1 MVAVLTVEACS
12 REKEK
17 VSRPSKLE
25 MILLGYYIEF
35 GPRNQESRIYFKNEQ
50 LLQGEQIN
58 KNFGI
63 KLFLSQNWGACVYT
77 KI

>member
-1 MVAVLTVEACS
+1 MDLNLRKVVERWLETAVWQSRRQTRVKALVVAVLIVEACS

-35 GPRNQESRIYFKNEQ
+35 GPRN
-50 LLQGEQIN
+50 
-58 KNFGI
+58 
-63 KLFLSQNWGACVYT
+63 
-77 KI
+77 

>member
-35 GPRNQESRIYFKNEQ
+35 WPEKSGVTRIFWNEQ
-50 LLQGEQIN
+50 LQHDEQIN
-58 KNFGI
+58 KNFRI
-63 KLFLSQNWGACVYT
+63 KLSLSQN
-77 KI
+77 